1 MQGTSVLNRELLDTE
16 ALCGHLVPA
25 GSVYAFL
32 AAHRRRLF
40 PDELFADLFPSGRGR
55 PSVPAEVIAS
65 AFVLKELE
73 GLSDRQAAAA
83 LTRDIAWKV
92 ACGLALDAES
102 FDASV
107 FVYWRRRLNDSS
119 RPHRIDEAVKDIAAQ
134 TGILNGKARRA
145 LDSTVLDDAVATQD
159 TVTQLI
165 AAIRKVRKLVPEAR
179 TVAVT
184 AHDYDRGGK
193 PDCAWDDEVAR
204 DALVSALVADAIAI
218 IDCLPVTGL
227 DEEAERAVA
236 LLALVAGQDV
246 EPGEK
251 PGTWRIARAVA
262 KDRVVSTVD
271 PESRHAHKSRAS
283 YRDGYKAHIAAEPE
297 TGLITANTVTPGNTG
312 DGEVAAELLAEEHEP
327 VEVLGDA
334 AYGGGQTRADL
345 AAAGHRAT
353 IKPLPLR
360 PAVPGGFGR
369 DDFAVD
375 HAAGT
380 VTCPNNKTVAISA
393 KGNATFGRRC
403 AGCPLRARCTTST
416 SGRTLRV
423 GAHDARLVAARAQAK
438 TPAFAQAYPRR
449 SLVER
454 SISWLV
460 KDGHRRC
467 RYRGVKRNQLGLSL
481 RVAAVNLT
489 RLCNLDIRYD
499 GAWHIPATA

>member
-1 MQGTSVLNRELLDTE
+1 MADRELMDTA

-32 AAHRRRLF
+32 AEHRRRVF

-55 PSVPAEVIAS
+55 PSVPADVIAS

-83 LTRDIAWKV
+83 LTRDIAWKA

-107 FVYWRRRLNDSS
+107 FVYWRRRLNASD
-119 RPHRIDEAVKDIAAQ
+119 RPHRIDEAVKDVAKQ

-159 TVTQLI
+159 TVTQLV
-165 AAIRKVRKLVPEAR
+165 AAIRRVRRLVPVAR
-179 TVAVT
+179 EVEVT

-193 PDCAWDDEVAR
+193 PDCAWDDPVAR
-204 DALVSALVADAIAI
+204 DALVSALVEDALHL
-218 IDCLPVTGL
+218 IDCLPVFGL
-227 DEEAERAVA
+227 DDDAERAVA

-246 EPGEK
+246 EPGEE

-262 KDRVVSTVD
+262 KDRVVSVVD

-283 YRDGYKAHIAAEPE
+283 YRDGYKAHVAAEPD
-297 TGLITANTVTPGNTG
+297 TGLITANTVTAGNTADG
-312 DGEVAAELLAEEHEP
+312 DVAVDLLADEEEP
-327 VEVLGDA
+327 VEVLADS
-334 AYGGGQTRADL
+334 AYGGGRTRADL
-345 AAAGHRAT
+345 GDAGHDT
-353 IKPLPLR
+353 VIKPLPIR
-360 PAVPGGFGR
+360 PAVPDGFDR
-369 DDFAVD
+369 DDFDVD
-375 HAAGT
+375 HDAGT
-380 VTCPNNKTVAISA
+380 VTCPNGETVAITA

-403 AGCPLRARCTTST
+403 DGCPLRDRCTTAK
-416 SGRTLRV
+416 SGRSLHV
-423 GAHDARLVAARAQAK
+423 SVHDRELVAARAQAA
-438 TPAFAQAYPRR
+438 TPEFAAAYPSRA
-449 SLVER
+449 LVER
-454 SISWLV
+454 SIAWLM

-467 RYRGVKRNQLGLSL
+467 RYRGVKRNQLGFSL

-489 RLCNLDIRYD
+489 RLLNLGLTHNGSWTITQ
-499 GAWHIPATA
+499 TA

>member
-1 MQGTSVLNRELLDTE
+1 MQGSSVADRELLDTT

-32 AAHRRRLF
+32 AAHRQRLF
-40 PDELFADLFPSGRGR
+40 PDALFADLFPSGRGR
-55 PSVPAEVIAS
+55 PSVPADVIAA

-83 LTRDIAWKV
+83 LSRDIAWKA

-107 FVYWRRRLNDSS
+107 FVYWRRRLNASD
-119 RPHRIDEAVKDIAAQ
+119 RPHRIDEAVKDVAAQ
-134 TGILNGKARRA
+134 TGILQGRARRA

-159 TVTQLI
+159 TVTQLV
-165 AAIRKVRKLVPEAR
+165 AAIRRVRKLVPQAR
-179 TVAVT
+179 TVHVV

-193 PDCAWDDEVAR
+193 PDIAWDDEVAR
-204 DALVSALVADAIAI
+204 EALVSALVSDAIAI
-218 IDCLPVTGL
+218 IDCLPVSGL
-227 DEEAERAVA
+227 DEDAERAVA
-236 LLALVAGQDV
+236 LLALIAGQDV
-246 EPGEK
+246 EPGEI

-262 KDRVVSTVD
+262 KDRVVSVVD

-297 TGLITANTVTPGNTG
+297 TGLITANTLTAGNTADG
-312 DGEVAAELLAEEHEP
+312 DVAVELLADEDDP
-327 VEVLGDA
+327 VEVLADC
-334 AYGGGQTRADL
+334 AYGGGPTRADL
-345 AAAGHRAT
+345 ADAGYSTT

-360 PAVPGGFGR
+360 PAVPGGFDR
-369 DDFAVD
+369 DDFTVD
-375 HAAGT
+375 HAAKT
-380 VTCPNNKTVAISA
+380 VTCPSGQTVAISA

-403 AGCPLRARCTTST
+403 GGCALRARCTTSR
-416 SGRTLRV
+416 SGRSLHV
-423 GAHDARLVAARAQAK
+423 SPHDAHLVAARAQA
-438 TPAFAQAYPRR
+438 TTAEFADAYPRR

-454 SISWLV
+454 SIAWLV

-467 RYRGVKRNQLGLSL
+467 RYRGIKRNQLGLSL

-489 RLCNLDIRYD
+489 RLCNLNIRYD
-499 GAWHIPATA
+499 SGWKIPAAA